1 MPIVALRNKKG
12 RASQQKGK
20 ASPAMFQ
27 WLRSTGRLRAL
38 LQLQLQLLL
47 QADDHDLDPT
57 HPKH

>member
-27 WLRSTGRLRAL
+27 WPRPKGRLRTL
-38 LQLQLQLLL
+38 LQLQLQLLS
-47 QADDHDLDPT
+47 QDDDHDLDPT